1 MHVCVFKNWE
11 LWKLM
16 LFIKKIFLLTLQI
29 IYLMSSN
36 NIFITGPP
44 RSGKSTMVSQIIDE
58 LGLNVEGLRTP
69 DIRENGKRKGFKLL
83 DIKTGEEGIL
93 SHVDQQE
100 GPKVSKYRVN
110 MDDLERFTD
119 LSLENISDD
128 CDIVV
133 IDEIGTMELYSDKFK
148 KAVIDRLNDY
158 IPVLAVLHRHHVD
171 KYEEYGKVF
180 ELTKSNYDIMKI
192 EVKKNIKSII
202 S

>member
-1 MHVCVFKNWE
+1 M
-11 LWKLM
+11 
-16 LFIKKIFLLTLQI
+16 Q
-29 IYLMSSN
+29 SN

-58 LGLNVEGLRTP
+58 LGLNAEGLRTP
-69 DIRENGKRKGFKLL
+69 DIRKNGERKGFKLL

-100 GPKVSKYRVN
+100 GPKVSKYRVD
-110 MDDLERFTD
+110 MDDLQRFTE

-148 KAVIDRLNDY
+148 KVVKDRLNDD

-171 KYEEYGKVF
+171 KYEGYGEVF
-180 ELTKSNYDIMKI
+180 ELTKSNYDILKLELI
-192 EVKKNIKSII
+192 DKLKSLL